1 MTEKTPRK
9 TDSAP
14 TTSKFDFDQV
24 VAQARRDFPEETAQ
38 TTFINGDDP
47 DALDQ
52 LYQWAV
58 SQRKRTIEWDNMEPY
73 VDNKRPFSTDSRD
86 GATVLMMHPSN
97 PTQSFPGDPDKS
109 NFLTFDHELGH
120 IVAPKGMG
128 KHIPADVTELVA
140 DSFAAIRGLQRGSLT
155 KQDVQTMA
163 NHRDAGFL
171 LYSGLSHL
179 TSMSLDAIVINPKNI
194 DIASLSPKE
203 IGQVAKRHANAFEN
217 KRGSYNK
224 FAPIEDL
231 GKPTWEDDALPAEER
246 VEQRL
251 HAVTEIAMTARR
263 SSMSFYLAARMII
276 NAVEHGGVTYNGETV
291 KLQGGDA
298 HWQSV
303 KNAVEKRAGK
313 RDIGARKAA
322 QNPALSQPQDN
333 SIKARISRFIKPL
346 GI

>member
-9 TDSAP
+9 NDSAP
-14 TTSKFDFDQV
+14 TTPKFDFDQA
-24 VAQARRDFPEETAQ
+24 VAQARRDYPAETAQ

-47 DALDQ
+47 DAREQ
-52 LYQWAV
+52 LYKWAV
-58 SQRKRTIEWDNMEPY
+58 SQRKRTIEWDDMEAY
-73 VDNKRPFSTDSRD
+73 LENKRPFSSDSREE
-86 GATVLMMHPSN
+86 GTVLMMHPSN
-97 PTQSFPGDPDKS
+97 PTKSFPNDPDKS
-109 NFLTFDHELGH
+109 NYLTFDHELGH

-128 KHIPADVTELVA
+128 KGIPRDVTEMVA
-140 DSFAAIRGLQRGSLT
+140 DSFAAIRGLQRGTLT

-163 NHRDAGFL
+163 DQRDAGFL
-171 LYSGLSHL
+171 LYSGLDHL
-179 TSMSLDAIVINPKNI
+179 TSMTLDAIVINPKNI
-194 DIASLSPKE
+194 DIHSLSPHD
-203 IGQVAKRHANAFEN
+203 VAQIANRHANAFEH

-224 FAPIEDL
+224 FAPIEEF
-231 GKPTWEDDALPAEER
+231 GKPTWHDAALPAEER

-251 HAVTEIAMTARR
+251 HAVTEIAMTARP

-291 KLQGGDA
+291 ELKGGKA

-303 KNAVEKRAGK
+303 KEAVEKRAGN
-313 RDIGARKAA
+313 RDIGARKAVEK
-322 QNPALSQPQDN
+322 PELSQPQDN